1 MAVAE
6 LPRELVVA
14 IARAAKHGVTLA
26 TMLQVCRAWRVAL
39 TAEIASLWREAA
51 LAQYPRLH
59 GILAAAEAQSPCF
72 RTLYRSQL
80 EADDKAR
87 IGANYPPDPEL
98 DQYVVTAELSWAA
111 EWGWSIPPPSDYP
124 GAGDHQRTRVRGG
137 WTAVARNSIRLD
149 RALAQLQ
156 GPDGSA
162 MLMLTKEAAYDALI
176 PSTATCAEISDR
188 VRVTI
193 HVTRVS
199 DMKSMQLADTP
210 DVMNRTHLMGGFD
223 QEIRFATWALPR
235 RPQIFY
241 DTGSNFE
248 SQPTVEVAF
257 TPQTMEV
264 TLHFIEQ
271 PHHTQGEVAEPLMTI
286 SELKRYLAW
295 QAEW

>member
-199 DMKSMQLADTP
+199 DMKSIQLAVAD
-210 DVMNRTHLMGGFD
+210 DIINLHELIGGD
-223 QEIRFATWALPR
+223 NEIRFVEATLPR
-235 RPQIFY
+235 IPQVFGDSGTNYDSRPA
-241 DTGSNFE
+241 
-248 SQPTVEVAF
+248 VEMEFAPNV
-257 TPQTMEV
+257 MEV
-264 TLHFIEQ
+264 RLHFSEQ
-271 PHHTQGEVAEPLMTI
+271 PHHDLDVEEPLMLVGQ
-286 SELKRYLAW
+286 LKRYLAW
-295 QAEW
+295 HADW